1 MSEFPDYYETLGV
14 PRGASDAEI
23 KKAYRKLAMKW
34 HPDKNPDNSEEA
46 AANFQAIGEAYDVL
60 SDVAKKAIYDQ
71 YGYEALRDG
80 IPDGSGGVS
89 GGYKYTQNATEIF
102 SGFFGTANPFADFGF
117 GESVPFASR
126 LRRPGPKKMDPVVKD
141 LPCSLEE
148 LFNGC
153 VKKIKVTRKRYTPE
167 GELVDEAKALTITV
181 KPGWKKGTKVTFP
194 SEGDEGPN
202 IVPADLVF
210 VLAEKPHAKL
220 KREGNNLVYTA
231 RISLAD
237 ALTDCSIPVPTLDG
251 RSLSIPCPEVVSPGY
266 EKEIGDEGMPLSKK
280 PGSRGT
286 LVIRFNIVFPEY
298 LSQPNKV
305 QLRKL
310 LSPGSAAAPPPAPLE
325 EEKAVEDTQ

>member
-1 MSEFPDYYETLGV
+1 MDLV
-14 PRGASDAEI
+14 
-23 KKAYRKLAMKW
+23 
-34 HPDKNPDNSEEA
+34 A
-46 AANFQAIGEAYDVL
+46 AGCPH
-60 SDVAKKAIYDQ
+60 SHC
-71 YGYEALRDG
+71 
-80 IPDGSGGVS
+80 
-89 GGYKYTQNATEIF
+89 
-102 SGFFGTANPFADFGF
+102 
-117 GESVPFASR
+117 
-126 LRRPGPKKMDPVVKD
+126 RRMLTPPSSSSQMDPVVKD

-298 LSQPNKV
+298 LSQPNKA

>member
-1 MSEFPDYYETLGV
+1 M
-14 PRGASDAEI
+14 
-23 KKAYRKLAMKW
+23 
-34 HPDKNPDNSEEA
+34 
-46 AANFQAIGEAYDVL
+46 
-60 SDVAKKAIYDQ
+60 
-71 YGYEALRDG
+71 
-80 IPDGSGGVS
+80 S

-102 SGFFGTANPFADFGF
+102 SSFFGTANPFADFGF

-126 LRRPGPKKMDPVVKD
+126 LRRPGPKKMDPIVKD

-148 LFNGC
+148 LFNG
-153 VKKIKVTRKRYTPE
+153 YTQE
-167 GELVDEAKALTITV
+167 GELVGEPKALTITV

-194 SEGDEGPN
+194 NEGDEGPN

-237 ALTDCSIPVPTLDG
+237 ALTDCSIPVPTLDA

-266 EKEIGDEGMPLSKK
+266 EKEIGGEGMPLSKK
-280 PGSRGT
+280 PGTRGN

-298 LSQPNKV
+298 LSQPNKA

-310 LSPGSAAAPPPAPLE
+310 LSRSRRRRRPSRTRNRTGTGETAPSAGRCVGLG
-325 EEKAVEDTQ
+325 